1 MNTLYSLTYR
11 NLKLNRKRT
20 IVTMIGIILSVALI
34 CAVAGMVTS
43 FQRSLYE
50 EAIEDVGNYH
60 VAFKDVPIKEA
71 NVIKQHRAIKDTF
84 SFSDLGYAL
93 LSTKKED
100 IKVKSK
106 PYFRIVGFDSNTVNY
121 YPLPLSSGRLPQ
133 NSSEIVLSAEL
144 LIDYEDNKIGDTS
157 LNIGDKITLEV
168 GTRVNKEGTI
178 LNNEDAL
185 IEDVYICDDNGTCE
199 NNFIYKSYEEEEK
212 LINTKAKEYTIVGIF
227 DYGMNYNENFY
238 TPSYDVYTLL
248 DSKDEISTVNLY
260 VQYKEPKD
268 YRALNDEINPKI
280 VNEDGFEVRTYVQD
294 TNDYLLDVLGVG
306 FSANTQTALY
316 IMMGI
321 VIGIIM
327 VSSVFVIKN
336 GFSISIVE
344 RYKQFG
350 MLSSVGATSKQIK
363 RSVLFEGFLLGLIAI
378 PIGILCGLLAVF
390 ILVHLV
396 NFILKD
402 FMDHD
407 MIVFYIT
414 SLPIIVAL
422 LTSVITIFLSCYLP
436 ARKAAKLSIIDLIR
450 SNNSIKI
457 KSKKLKTPRYITK
470 LFGIG
475 GEIAH
480 KNLKRNKKKYR
491 TTVVSLVIS
500 IVIFISLNAFMNTVF
515 DSSTYYFNSADYDI
529 SVYYGVNTNE
539 EINNEEITKKLE
551 SMERELLNIGD
562 PGRYAIVKQENYLG
576 GDSSIWTDDFLEHG
590 QMDIVEDDGSKN
602 SYIYVMSVGKE
613 EYERFIQKIGG
624 KVEDYKKGAILID
637 DVLYYNQDDKK
648 YYEINALNIKP
659 NETLKLK
666 TVSKEE
672 EISIK
677 ILERTKERVLGMP
690 NHREFYEGPVLIVS
704 DDYFKELTK
713 ENPITSFEIIMKT
726 KDVDN
731 IAKQLDKLKENNS
744 YIGYNNVHEE
754 IKQQRALVL
763 VVSIFLYGFITVI
776 TLIGVTNIFNTITTN
791 MALRS
796 REFAMLKA
804 IGMTNKEF
812 NRMIRLESLLYGL
825 KSLIIGIPIGVLLSY
840 AIHRALGRVLETSFT
855 LPWGAILISIL
866 FVFLIVY
873 MTMRYSL
880 KKINKQNIIET
891 IREENI

>member
-1 MNTLYSLTYR
+1 M
-11 NLKLNRKRT
+11 
-20 IVTMIGIILSVALI
+20 
-34 CAVAGMVTS
+34 
-43 FQRSLYE
+43 
-50 EAIEDVGNYH
+50 
-60 VAFKDVPIKEA
+60 
-71 NVIKQHRAIKDTF
+71 
-84 SFSDLGYAL
+84 
-93 LSTKKED
+93 
-100 IKVKSK
+100 
-106 PYFRIVGFDSNTVNY
+106 
-121 YPLPLSSGRLPQ
+121 
-133 NSSEIVLSAEL
+133 
-144 LIDYEDNKIGDTS
+144 
-157 LNIGDKITLEV
+157 
-168 GTRVNKEGTI
+168 
-178 LNNEDAL
+178 
-185 IEDVYICDDNGTCE
+185 
-199 NNFIYKSYEEEEK
+199 
-212 LINTKAKEYTIVGIF
+212 
-227 DYGMNYNENFY
+227 
-238 TPSYDVYTLL
+238 
-248 DSKDEISTVNLY
+248 
-260 VQYKEPKD
+260 
-268 YRALNDEINPKI
+268 
-280 VNEDGFEVRTYVQD
+280 
-294 TNDYLLDVLGVG
+294 
-306 FSANTQTALY
+306 
-316 IMMGI
+316 
-321 VIGIIM
+321 
-327 VSSVFVIKN
+327 
-336 GFSISIVE
+336 E

-402 FMDHD
+402 FVDHD
-407 MIVFYIT
+407 MIIFYIT

-436 ARKAAKLSIIDLIR
+436 ARKASKLSIIDLIR

-529 SVYYGVNTNE
+529 FVYYRVNVDEETTNE
-539 EINNEEITKKLE
+539 EIIKQLE

-562 PGRYAIVKQENYLG
+562 PGRYAVVKQENYLG
-576 GDSSIWTDDFLEHG
+576 SDSSIWTDDFLEHG
-590 QMDIVEDDGSKN
+590 QMNIREDDESLN
-602 SYIYVMSVGKE
+602 SYIYVMAVGKE
-613 EYERFIQKIGG
+613 EYERFVQKLGG
-624 KVEDYKKGAILID
+624 KVEDYEKGAILVD

-648 YYEINALNIKP
+648 YHEINALNIKP

-666 TVSKEE
+666 STFTEE
-672 EISIK
+672 TISIK
-677 ILERTKERVLGMP
+677 ILERTKERILGMP
-690 NHREFYEGPVLIVS
+690 NHREFNEGPVLIVS

-713 ENPITSFEIIMKT
+713 ETPATSFEIIMKT

-744 YIGYNNVHEE
+744 YIGYNNIHEE

>member
-1 MNTLYSLTYR
+1 M
-11 NLKLNRKRT
+11 
-20 IVTMIGIILSVALI
+20 
-34 CAVAGMVTS
+34 
-43 FQRSLYE
+43 
-50 EAIEDVGNYH
+50 
-60 VAFKDVPIKEA
+60 
-71 NVIKQHRAIKDTF
+71 
-84 SFSDLGYAL
+84 
-93 LSTKKED
+93 
-100 IKVKSK
+100 
-106 PYFRIVGFDSNTVNY
+106 
-121 YPLPLSSGRLPQ
+121 
-133 NSSEIVLSAEL
+133 
-144 LIDYEDNKIGDTS
+144 
-157 LNIGDKITLEV
+157 
-168 GTRVNKEGTI
+168 
-178 LNNEDAL
+178 
-185 IEDVYICDDNGTCE
+185 
-199 NNFIYKSYEEEEK
+199 
-212 LINTKAKEYTIVGIF
+212 
-227 DYGMNYNENFY
+227 
-238 TPSYDVYTLL
+238 
-248 DSKDEISTVNLY
+248 
-260 VQYKEPKD
+260 
-268 YRALNDEINPKI
+268 
-280 VNEDGFEVRTYVQD
+280 QD
-294 TNDYLLDVLGVG
+294 TNDYLLDVIGAG
-306 FSANTQTALY
+306 FSKNTQTALY

-402 FMDHD
+402 FVDHD
-407 MIVFYIT
+407 MIIFYIT

-436 ARKAAKLSIIDLIR
+436 ARKASKLSIIDLIR

-529 SVYYGVNTNE
+529 FVYYRVNVDEETTNE
-539 EINNEEITKKLE
+539 EIIKQLE

-562 PGRYAIVKQENYLG
+562 PGRYAVVKQENYLG
-576 GDSSIWTDDFLEHG
+576 SDSSIWTDDFLEHG
-590 QMDIVEDDGSKN
+590 QMNIREDDESLN
-602 SYIYVMSVGKE
+602 SYIYVMAVGKE
-613 EYERFIQKIGG
+613 EYERFVQKLGG
-624 KVEDYKKGAILID
+624 KVEDYEKGAILVD

-648 YYEINALNIKP
+648 YHEINALNIKP

-666 TVSKEE
+666 STFTEE
-672 EISIK
+672 TISIK
-677 ILERTKERVLGMP
+677 ILERTKERILGMP
-690 NHREFYEGPVLIVS
+690 NHREFNEGPVLIVS

-713 ENPITSFEIIMKT
+713 ETPATSFEIIMKT

-744 YIGYNNVHEE
+744 YIGYNNIHEE